1 MLLTIGTE
9 QDVDVQVV
17 PYKRRP
23 GKHLACCECGFKVWT
38 SERTTAVVCAACLHE
53 LSVRSTARS

>member
-1 MLLTIGTE
+1 MLLKIGTE

-23 GKHLACCECGFKVWT
+23 GKHLACLGCGFKFWT
-38 SERTTAVVCAACLHE
+38 SEHATQLLCAACKFKLN
-53 LSVRSTARS
+53 ARLAVQS